1 MSKDKLKEIKKQ
13 AEEYLNGWKRARA
26 DLVNFQKETEKQ
38 KETWIKF
45 ANSNFISTLLPF
57 CDNFE
62 EALKYVDDE
71 GMRQLKKQF
80 DGLLK
85 EFGVERMEVVGEKFN
100 PEFHESV
107 ESQACPCE
115 GGESGIII
123 KEIQIGYKLHEKILR
138 PSKVVI
144 SK

>member
-1 MSKDKLKEIKKQ
+1 MSKDKLNEIKQQ
-13 AEEYLNGWKRARA
+13 AEEYLSGWKRARA

-45 ANSNFISTLLPF
+45 ANSSMISSLLPF

-62 EALKYVDDE
+62 EALKYIDDE

-85 EFGVERMEVVGEKFN
+85 EFGVERMEVVGERFN
-100 PEFHESV
+100 PEFHESI
-107 ESQACPCE
+107 ESE
-115 GGESGIII
+115 ESDEESGTIIR
-123 KEIQIGYKLHEKILR
+123 EVQVGYKLNEKILR
-138 PSKVVI
+138 PPKVVI
-144 SK
+144 AK